1 MKDRET
7 GRSRGFGFV
16 VGFSLY
22 IFTRVLAN
30 LNWLVSLTRP
40 TALPTRPTTPSLT
53 WFVSSALTD
62 TYCGQANGDRFRS
75 LAFFYYRL

>member
-16 VGFSLY
+16 VGFSADYL
-22 IFTRVLAN
+22 IRVLAN

-53 WFVSSALTD
+53 WFVASAFAVI
-62 TYCGQANGDRFRS
+62 YES
-75 LAFFYYRL
+75 